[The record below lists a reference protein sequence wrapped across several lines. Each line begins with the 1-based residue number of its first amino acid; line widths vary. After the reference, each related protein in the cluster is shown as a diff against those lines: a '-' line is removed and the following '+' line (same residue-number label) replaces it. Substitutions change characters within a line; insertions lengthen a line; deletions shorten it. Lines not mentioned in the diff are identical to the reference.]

1 MATSTSPTTPT
12 RISGNQPAWTTLS
25 STWSHVMGEMYRVA
39 LDGVARRES
48 GIRYSDPGEE
58 VVLRDDGPYD
68 AEDQLVVL
76 GRPAHL
82 LDLARHREPMTV
94 GVDLGRMRAQRV
106 VAYREEVGA
115 GDERREPVRPLVVGE
130 RREPLGVDRLQAVLV
145 HELVEPHEPVPVAA
159 HVVVDLLH
167 LPHRPRLWHRLWI
180 RRHRDGRHRDLVAHD
195 VVGVR
200 VAALLVV
207 RQQHLRA

>member
-25 STWSHVMGEMYRVA
+25 STWSHVMGEMYRVG
-39 LDGVARRES
+39 LDRVVRRES
-48 GIRYSDPGEE
+48 GIRYRDAGEE
-58 VVLRDDGPYD
+58 VALRDDRRYG

-94 GVDLGRMRAQRV
+94 GVDLGRMGAQRV
-106 VAYREEVGA
+106 VAYREEVRA

-130 RREPLGVDRLQAVLV
+130 RREPFGVDRLQAVLV

-159 HVVVDLLH
+159 HVVVCLLYTS
-167 LPHRPRLWHRLWI
+167 PSP
-180 RRHRDGRHRDLVAHD
+180 
-195 VVGVR
+195 
-200 VAALLVV
+200 
-207 RQQHLRA
+207 